1 MEPHMG
7 RAVGSGSLSAVGS
20 VISAVSEHG
29 RGSFMSSWLLFS
41 LGVGEDDTQVDL
53 CSPPNGTASLASPGP
68 TEVEY
73 IWLFFGP
80 MGCVLQGCGVG
91 CQGCPLLETL
101 FWHML
106 GTQGAGQ

>member
-41 LGVGEDDTQVDL
+41 LGVGETTPKWIYVAHQMAR
-53 CSPPNGTASLASPGP
+53 PH
-68 TEVEY
+68 
-73 IWLFFGP
+73 WH
-80 MGCVLQGCGVG
+80 LQD
-91 CQGCPLLETL
+91 PLR
-101 FWHML
+101 
-106 GTQGAGQ
+106 